1 MKLSDETHLS
11 SESPPPTLGS
21 ASVTLPK
28 GFIIFNII
36 ILRPLCFDEFF
47 HKIIMTIYANL
58 CHGVLL
64 RIMFR
69 LFLFWFSLFLRSSC
83 FARSCDCVTDWLRT
97 LDSFMEYSTSNYG
110 VQTLI
115 RQRTSFPHEQNQC
128 SVSNA
133 FFPKP

>member
-1 MKLSDETHLS
+1 MTS
-11 SESPPPTLGS
+11 
-21 ASVTLPK
+21 
-28 GFIIFNII
+28 
-36 ILRPLCFDEFF
+36 FF
-47 HKIIMTIYANL
+47 HKKIMTIYANL

-97 LDSFMEYSTSNYG
+97 LDSFMEYSISNYG

-128 SVSNA
+128 GVSIA
-133 FFPKP
+133 FFRNLKSYIAITSRLVPELCCEVSPKGYVQLCHLLQQKCRSC